1 MVVTGPVEED
11 ELSRELQKQLIG
23 QTVVGVVDNPGDEP
37 DVSDLLPP
45 RVVDPVDRDLP
56 GVLRLP
62 PKRHGKAADS
72 AASVLNDEE
81 LLTVA
86 DE

>member
-1 MVVTGPVEED
+1 VEED

-23 QTVVGVVDNPGDEP
+23 QTVDGVVDKPGDEP

-45 RVVDPVDRDLP
+45 RVADPVDRYLP
-56 GVLRLP
+56 GVLLP